1 MQKVIEKAV
10 IKITQE
16 MERNRKAYNEARGS
30 YNDTGYDRYYNKM
43 TKLDA
48 EYEDLKAFYTRKKR
62 VRFRRFIGSAMS
74 YGGCYGI

>member
-30 YNDTGYDRYYNKM
+30 YNDTGSVSYTHLTLP
-43 TKLDA
+43 TKA
-48 EYEDLKAFYTRKKR
+48 
-62 VRFRRFIGSAMS
+62 
-74 YGGCYGI
+74 